1 MGCAGSLYPAVQE
14 IFPKDTGVF
23 LEYSGKAE
31 GNYPLPLAEV
41 ALWLL
46 QHYKPSI

>member
-1 MGCAGSLYPAVQE
+1 MKACATAVTDGMRRFAGSLYPAVQE

-31 GNYPLPLAEV
+31 R
-41 ALWLL
+41 
-46 QHYKPSI
+46 

>member
-14 IFPKDTGVF
+14 IFPKDTEVF

-31 GNYPLPLAEV
+31 RGSLAITT
-41 ALWLL
+41 L
-46 QHYKPSI
+46 